1 MKLPR
6 LRWPEIAPPPDDAP
20 PRPLYVRL
28 GWMLALWA
36 ASLLVL
42 TAVAWV
48 LRSWLL

>member
-6 LRWPEIAPPPDDAP
+6 PRWPQIIPPSADAP

-28 GWMLALWA
+28 GWMLAIWC

-48 LRSWLL
+48 LRTVLL